1 MVCGFERDNKGCN
14 LTGLYFLFVLLG
26 SNVDKKMYVFFAIL
40 FDLCDQNVCASLAG
54 CIRVIASLPICLHY
68 ENKLTKNIGSTDI

>member
-1 MVCGFERDNKGCN
+1 MVCGFESDNKACN

-26 SNVDKKMYVFFAIL
+26 SNVDKKNVFFEIF

-68 ENKLTKNIGSTDI
+68 ENKLTKNIRPTDI